1 MINRNSKYVSVNK
14 DDLKKVTSRK
24 KGMLVAVGGML
35 LTAMI
40 MTGCGKKQNESQ
52 VGTIITPTEVQVLY
66 DDVNEIDM
74 SSLDA
79 NTQTIRIFGSNLT
92 DVSELAN
99 YPNLKFVDLRDNL
112 ISDVTPLENLDNVER
127 LYLSDN
133 SITQINLENYKNLKE
148 LEVKGNYNL
157 YSDSLIDYCNEHNI
171 KIDITK
177 ENVKEVESLKEI
189 MSTLNLEGKTEIE
202 KEKIISDYVIK
213 HMTYDKKALKND
225 ELTEEYNKQALK
237 YALEGRGVCANYTEL
252 FNAMCQLS
260 GINAYKVDGLG
271 GGKFTGGPHVWS
283 LVEIDGQYMLCDET
297 WLDQQLF
304 NIPLPITQ
312 TYARYKYYNKT
323 GESVKSFNKD
333 HDEGY
338 QGYSFQPSDVKSNMA
353 VESDIKEIEGYETFG
368 EKVENVKNEGVDFII
383 EKANTVVEGIDSLN
397 LDMQDVMKKVM
408 IGVGAGSVI
417 LFSSKV
423 SKELSEKLKENKN
436 KQKEKNIGNKTPRR
450 IETIPAVVKKVEP
463 IKKAASIYIET
474 PQVHQQSS
482 QAPIETPQVQEVSV
496 KPPEPTFE
504 EKLALLDNDTEKAFF
519 IENHASE
526 LLREAA
532 EIQVKMEINNGLT
545 DKTFINEKIEAA
557 CSELQQI
564 MNTTRYEKALYRC
577 QKYGYLKNAS
587 LDKMDQLVRDALDAT
602 VRLYDEV
609 DDKVSEY
616 RNMIALL
623 DNIKKE
629 QQVENLNTGYGL
641 N

>member
-1 MINRNSKYVSVNK
+1 MINRNNKYASLNK
-14 DDLKKVTSRK
+14 EELKKVTSRK

-40 MTGCGKKQNESQ
+40 MTGCGKKQDESK
-52 VGTIITPTEVQVLY
+52 VGTVITPTEVEILF

-74 SSLDA
+74 SSFDA
-79 NTQTIRIFGSNLT
+79 NTQGIRIYGSNLT

-99 YPNLKFVDLRDNL
+99 YPNLEFVDLRDNL

-189 MSTLNLEGKTEIE
+189 LSTLNLEGKTEIE

-225 ELTEEYNKQALK
+225 ELTEEYNKQTLK

-260 GINAYKVDGLG
+260 GINAYKVHGLG

-304 NIPLPITQ
+304 NIPLPISQ
-312 TYARYKYYNKT
+312 TYAKNMYYNKT
-323 GESVKSFNKD
+323 GESVKSFNKK

-338 QGYSFQPSDVKSNMA
+338 KGYSFQPSDVKSNMA
-353 VESDIKEIEGYETFG
+353 VESDIREIEGYETFG
-368 EKVENVKNEGVDFII
+368 EKAENVKNEGVDFII

-397 LDMQDVMKKVM
+397 LDMQDIMKKVM

-423 SKELSEKLKENKN
+423 SKELSKKIKENKS
-436 KQKEKNIGNKTPRR
+436 KQKDIKIENKPQRR
-450 IETIPAVVKKVEP
+450 FEP
-463 IKKAASIYIET
+463 SLEVIKRKEQQKSDVQINIET
-474 PQVHQQSS
+474 PQVHQQSFP
-482 QAPIETPQVQEVSV
+482 APTETPQAQEVSV

-504 EKLALLDNDTEKAFF
+504 EKLNMLSDDEKAFF

-526 LLREAA
+526 LLKEAA
-532 EIQVKMEINNGLT
+532 EFQVKMEISNGLT
-545 DKTFINEKIEAA
+545 DKTFIDKKIEAA
-557 CSELQQI
+557 CNEINQI

-577 QKYGYLKNAS
+577 KKYGYLPNTS
-587 LDKMDQLVRDALDAT
+587 LDNLSQLEREALDAT
-602 VRLYDEV
+602 VRLYDQV

-616 RNMIALL
+616 RKMLDLL
-623 DNIKKE
+623 DKVKKE
-629 QQVENLNTGYGL
+629 TQVSENLNTGYGL